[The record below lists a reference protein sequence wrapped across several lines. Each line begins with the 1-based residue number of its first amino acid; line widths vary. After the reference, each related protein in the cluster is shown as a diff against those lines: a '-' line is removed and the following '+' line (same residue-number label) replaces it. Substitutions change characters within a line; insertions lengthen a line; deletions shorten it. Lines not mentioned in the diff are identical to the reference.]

1 MILIYITNILKIKN
15 IDLIYNT
22 IVALSYG
29 RIRSLELDTYRN
41 IRHTFVYHYKLDHI
55 YYYMI

>member
-1 MILIYITNILKIKN
+1 MNILKIEN
-15 IDLIYNT
+15 IDLNYNT

-41 IRHTFVYHYKLDHI
+41 QYTSYVRVSL
-55 YYYMI
+55 